1 MSETNR
7 NRRGRR
13 SAKYVLLQAILER
26 MSKKHAEAPADI
38 PRMRHGLKKGLGRMG
53 HAPASKVSV
62 TQRSVE
68 GVPCL
73 EFTPARARG
82 DAVVLYVHGGGY
94 CLGSTEAY
102 RGVVSRMC
110 ASLGRHMVMP
120 EYRLAPE
127 HPYPAGLKD
136 LEVVAKALTP
146 SSTEP
151 PLVVMGDSAGGG
163 LALALAQQM
172 CRREDLPGPDGLVL
186 YSPWVD
192 LRCES
197 PSTASGAMTD
207 WVVRPQ
213 WLRTFAEMYAGA
225 HSVNDPRVTP
235 LLGDHEG
242 LPPTLLEVGGLEVL
256 RDDARRLRSELER
269 AGVATTFVE
278 DPKGIHVWQIY
289 LPWLPEARESMART
303 RAFLAAHVEG

>member
-1 MSETNR
+1 M
-7 NRRGRR
+7 
-13 SAKYVLLQAILER
+13 ER
-26 MSKKHAEAPADI
+26 MSKQHAEAPADI

-68 GVPCL
+68 GVGCL
-73 EFTPARARG
+73 EFTPVNARG
-82 DAVVLYVHGGGY
+82 AAVILYVHGGGY

-110 ASLGRHMVMP
+110 ASLGRTMVMP

-127 HPYPAGLKD
+127 HPYPAGLED
-136 LEVVAKALTP
+136 LEVAVSALSP
-146 SSTEP
+146 SKSQA

-172 CRREDLPGPDGLVL
+172 CGREDLPDPDGLVL

-197 PSTASGAMTD
+197 PSTASGATTD

-213 WLRTFAEMYAGA
+213 WLRTFAGMYAGA
-225 HSVNDPRVTP
+225 LAVSDPRVTP
-235 LLGDHEG
+235 LLGDHGG

-256 RDDARRLRSELER
+256 RDDARRLNSELER
-269 AGVATTFVE
+269 VGVATTFVE

-303 RAFLAAHVEG
+303 HDFLAAHVEG

>member
-1 MSETNR
+1 MLKTNR
-7 NRRGRR
+7 PPRRRR
-13 SAKYVLLQAILER
+13 SAAYVLLQSILER
-26 MSKKHAEAPADI
+26 MSKKYAEAPADI

-53 HAPASKVSV
+53 HAPTSKVSV

-73 EFTPARARG
+73 DFTPASARG

-146 SSTEP
+146 SSIEA

-172 CRREDLPGPDGLVL
+172 CRREDLPDPACLVL

-192 LRCES
+192 LRCDS

-225 HSVNDPRVTP
+225 LAVSDPRVTP

-256 RDDARRLRSELER
+256 RDDARRLKSELER
-269 AGVATTFVE
+269 VGVATTFVE

-303 RAFLAAHVEG
+303 HAFLAAHVED